1 MTDHPRFVVV
11 GIGADGWDGLTI
23 AAQRELQCA
32 SIIYGSKRQLQ
43 LLAAVPAT
51 LRTWDSPMSQHLH
64 TVLAG
69 TNEGPIHIL
78 ASGDPMFHGVG
89 ASIVK
94 QVGTQH
100 VRILPA
106 VSSVSLAA
114 ARLGWDL
121 ATTSIRSV
129 VDRPLDSILSAVTDN
144 IRLLILSRDET
155 SPASIAELLTDH
167 GFGWSQMT
175 VLEQLGS
182 DRERQIAGI
191 ARTWHEP
198 AGDRLNLV
206 AVQCVGPSV
215 SSQAGLPDTDFRN
228 DGQLTK
234 QAVRALTVTALRPAA
249 RQLLWDVGAGAGSI
263 AIEWLRTDPSC
274 TAIAFESDP
283 VRRDR
288 IVQNAAALGVSGGL
302 TVLDAAPLH
311 FEHAP
316 DPDTIFIG
324 GGVTTPGII
333 EGCWDALLDGGRIV
347 ANAVTIESEAVLVKW
362 HAAVGGT
369 LRRFQIDHAEPLG
382 SMTTWRPTL
391 PVTQW
396 IADKPRT
403 AL

>member
-11 GIGADGWDGLTI
+11 GIGADGWDGLT
-23 AAQRELQCA
+23 AASQRELSSA
-32 SIIYGSKRQLQ
+32 TTIYGSKRQLQ
-43 LLAAVPAT
+43 LLADVSAT
-51 LRTWDSPMSQHLH
+51 LRSWDSPMSQHLQS
-64 TVLAG
+64 VLTG
-69 TNEGPIHIL
+69 TAEGPVHIL

-94 QVGTQH
+94 QVGARH

-106 VSSVSLAA
+106 VSSASLAA

-129 VDRPLDSILSAVTDN
+129 VDRPYDSILSAVTDN
-144 IRLLILSRDET
+144 VRLLVLSRDET
-155 SPASIAELLTDH
+155 SPTTIADMLTDH
-167 GFGWSQMT
+167 GFGWSQVS

-182 DRERQIAGI
+182 DRERHITGI
-191 ARTWHEP
+191 ARTWQEP

-206 AVQCVGPSV
+206 AVHCVGPAV

-263 AIEWLRTDPSC
+263 AIEWLRTDPTC
-274 TAIAFESDP
+274 TAIAFESDAA
-283 VRRDR
+283 RRGR
-288 IVQNAAALGVSGGL
+288 IAHNAVALGVSGGL

-311 FEHAP
+311 FEQAP
-316 DPDTIFIG
+316 DPDSIFIG
-324 GGVTTPGII
+324 GGVTTPGILD
-333 EGCWDALLDGGRIV
+333 GCWDALLDGGRIV

-362 HAAVGGT
+362 HAEVGGM

-382 SMTTWRPTL
+382 SMTTWRPNL